1 MVAQQRRITYC
12 RFRTWCVFVQCV
24 RGDWWVFSKLWN
36 ASNCFMIYSRVLCLH
51 QRLLGIIKIVIL
63 AEDRWVEERIQSRSF
78 MLVSFLKCSMSKWSI
93 QTLWVYQ
100 RGRDDDDYC
109 ATTSKMLCVSSK
121 FCLSVIFFYSKTF
134 LFGFAICIMHFVKSY
149 TYCTINFLLFWNTE
163 WGCWWERPERLD
175 WKIVTVQF
183 HWTVLIIASRAL
195 IWY

>member
-12 RFRTWCVFVQCV
+12 RFRTWSVFVQCG

-63 AEDRWVEERIQSRSF
+63 AVERWVEERIQSRSF
-78 MLVSFLKCSMSKWSI
+78 MLVSFLKCSMSKWSL

-121 FCLSVIFFYSKTF
+121 FCLSVSFFFILKRFCLVLQFVLCISWKVIHTVPSIFFCFETRNGGAGGS
-134 LFGFAICIMHFVKSY
+134 GPNV
-149 TYCTINFLLFWNTE
+149 
-163 WGCWWERPERLD
+163 
-175 WKIVTVQF
+175 
-183 HWTVLIIASRAL
+183 
-195 IWY
+195 